1 MYRFEIHDINES
13 LFTEREADVDNV
25 EVEAIDS
32 SHEVDVV
39 NSINTDDINTDDIST
54 ETSSLTSGAENIAEN
69 VQVRNY

>member
-1 MYRFEIHDINES
+1 MYRFNIHDISEF
-13 LFTEREADVDNV
+13 LFTEREADV

-32 SHEVDVV
+32 SHEVDFV

-54 ETSSLTSGAENIAEN
+54 ETSGLTSGAENIAEN